1 MEPADSLT
9 RARCKIYQCLS
20 VQGLP
25 GADSRATLVESQFQ
39 ESSLHGESCFQPNAE
54 KYKSLSHT
62 HAPAPTGWRHTAAR
76 SHYVWSLILYKNS
89 NKAK

>member
-39 ESSLHGESCFQPNAE
+39 ESNLHGESCFQPNAE

-62 HAPAPTGWRHTAAR
+62 HAPVGRTPQLAR
-76 SHYVWSLILYKNS
+76 ITWSLILYKNS